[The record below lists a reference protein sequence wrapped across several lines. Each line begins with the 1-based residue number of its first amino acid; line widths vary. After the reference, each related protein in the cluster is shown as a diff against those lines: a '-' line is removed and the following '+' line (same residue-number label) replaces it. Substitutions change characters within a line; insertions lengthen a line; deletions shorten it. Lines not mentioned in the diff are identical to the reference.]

1 MPRAKGQASPVD
13 CAPLPPFASPAP
25 APGPSGCQGATATRC
40 QRCRCRCCRYGP
52 GAGVSPG
59 GARAATAAPAAVC
72 ATPAAPG
79 RDDAPPA
86 PPNPQRHS
94 RCEAGRLTATYCTQT
109 SRERFPRTT
118 HGFTNALGCGRSPLR
133 PTTRRSSTLP
143 APAPQASRRALRSK
157 PPLPPPARRGS
168 EGTHTGRCCRRLPT
182 DSGTFRALSL
192 AYRDGVQTSITT
204 ACQQSRPVGRGC

>member
-1 MPRAKGQASPVD
+1 MPRARGQASPVD

-52 GAGVSPG
+52 GAAVSRG
-59 GARAATAAPAAVC
+59 GARAATAAPAAAC

-94 RCEAGRLTATYCTQT
+94 RCEAGRLTATNCTDT
-109 SRERFPRTT
+109 SRERFPDNSWLHQCVGMWPLTPSSN
-118 HGFTNALGCGRSPLR
+118 HAAVIHSAGSSPASQSSR
-133 PTTRRSSTLP
+133 PEIQASI
-143 APAPQASRRALRSK
+143 APAGTPRKRRNSYRSM
-157 PPLPPPARRGS
+157 LPSPADRQRNVQSS
-168 EGTHTGRCCRRLPT
+168 E
-182 DSGTFRALSL
+182 LSL
-192 AYRDGVQTSITT
+192 S
-204 ACQQSRPVGRGC
+204 